1 VTPATPNGSPLG
13 FHSYDPGIGAG
24 SLFFWGVPYPIGSG
38 KVDIDAGTAELFV
51 HNVCSVFDVFT
62 VPNSFDP
69 KHAMGIFSAI
79 INSMKI
85 EWSGVTRSVL
95 KFSDETN
102 KLRGDFF
109 ECSATIAVSATTP
122 GNEHAQFYPGAIY
135 KAGGDSVNKDSS
147 TAIEW
152 FRKAAAHCVFV

>member
-1 VTPATPNGSPLG
+1 MTPATPNGSPLG

-24 SLFFWGVPYPIGSG
+24 SLLFWGVPYPVGSA
-38 KVDIDAGTAELFV
+38 KVDTDAGTAELLV

-69 KHAMGIFSAI
+69 KHALGIFSAI

-85 EWSGVTRSVL
+85 EWSGVTRSLL
-95 KFSDETN
+95 KFSDATN
-102 KLRGDFF
+102 KFRGDFF

-122 GNEHAQFYPGAIY
+122 KDTGHGFHFESDPAKTHTNFAQFGTEHN
-135 KAGGDSVNKDSS
+135 G
-147 TAIEW
+147 
-152 FRKAAAHCVFV
+152 VFF

>member
-13 FHSYDPGIGAG
+13 FHSYDPGIAAG
-24 SLFFWGVPYPIGSG
+24 SLVMWAASYPARSG
-38 KVDIDAGTAELFV
+38 KVDIDGGTAELSV
-51 HNVCSVFDVFT
+51 HNVCVFDAFT

-69 KHAMGIFSAI
+69 AHALGIFSAI

-95 KFSDETN
+95 KFSDSMN
-102 KLRGDFF
+102 KFRGDFF

-122 GNEHAQFYPGAIY
+122 KDTGHGFHFVSDPATTHTNFAQFGTEHNG
-135 KAGGDSVNKDSS
+135 K
-147 TAIEW
+147 
-152 FRKAAAHCVFV
+152 FF

>member
-1 VTPATPNGSPLG
+1 MDTGG
-13 FHSYDPGIGAG
+13 
-24 SLFFWGVPYPIGSG
+24 
-38 KVDIDAGTAELFV
+38 GTAELLV

-69 KHAMGIFSAI
+69 KHALGIFSAI

-95 KFSDETN
+95 GFSDATN
-102 KLRGDFF
+102 KFRGDFF

-122 GNEHAQFYPGAIY
+122 KHTGHGFHFESDPAKTHTNFAQFGTEHN
-135 KAGGDSVNKDSS
+135 G
-147 TAIEW
+147 
-152 FRKAAAHCVFV
+152 VFF

>member
-1 VTPATPNGSPLG
+1 MTPATPHGSPLG

-24 SLFFWGVPYPIGSG
+24 SLLFWGVPYPVGSG
-38 KVDIDAGTAELFV
+38 KVDIDGGTAELFV

-69 KHAMGIFSAI
+69 KHALGIFSAI

-85 EWSGVTRSVL
+85 EWSGVTRSVF
-95 KFSDETN
+95 KFSDATN
-102 KLRGDFF
+102 KFRGDFF

-122 GNEHAQFYPGAIY
+122 KDTGHGFHFESDPAKTHTNFAQFGTEHN
-135 KAGGDSVNKDSS
+135 GM
-147 TAIEW
+147 
-152 FRKAAAHCVFV
+152 FF

>member
-1 VTPATPNGSPLG
+1 VTPATPHGSPLG

-24 SLFFWGVPYPIGSG
+24 SLVFWGTPYPVGSG
-38 KVDIDAGTAELFV
+38 KVDVDDRTAELRV
-51 HNVCSVFDVFT
+51 HNICSVFDVFT

-69 KHAMGIFSAI
+69 THAMGIFSAV

-95 KFSDETN
+95 GFKDATN
-102 KLRGDFF
+102 KFRGDFF

-122 GNEHAQFYPGAIY
+122 KDTGHGFHFQSDPANTHTNFAQFGTEHN
-135 KAGGDSVNKDSS
+135 G
-147 TAIEW
+147 
-152 FRKAAAHCVFV
+152 VFF

>member
-1 VTPATPNGSPLG
+1 MTPATPHGSPLG

-24 SLFFWGVPYPIGSG
+24 SLVLWGSPYPVGSG
-38 KVDIDAGTAELFV
+38 KVDIDGGTAELLV

-69 KHAMGIFSAI
+69 NHALGIFSAI

-85 EWSGVTRSVL
+85 EWSGVTRSVIG
-95 KFSDETN
+95 FSNATN
-102 KLRGDFF
+102 KFRGDFY

-122 GNEHAQFYPGAIY
+122 KDTGQGFHFESDPATTVTNFAQFG
-135 KAGGDSVNKDSS
+135 KEHNG
-147 TAIEW
+147 
-152 FRKAAAHCVFV
+152 VFF